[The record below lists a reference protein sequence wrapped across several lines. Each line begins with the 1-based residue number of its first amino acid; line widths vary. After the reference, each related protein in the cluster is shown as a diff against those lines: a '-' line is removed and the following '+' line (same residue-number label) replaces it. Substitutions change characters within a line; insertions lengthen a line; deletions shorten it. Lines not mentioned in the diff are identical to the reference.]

1 MTAQPHPFRCE
12 TCAHFQTSGKGMSPD
27 CDQIS
32 HWLTEGD
39 RKLIIE
45 VGCASHSASSQ
56 RIEQVIKMLEQ
67 WKRGEMVDLTDN
79 TWYVEIGSHKI
90 DEAIALLREGAGK

>member
-1 MTAQPHPFRCE
+1 MTAQPHPLRCE

-45 VGCASHSASSQ
+45 VDCASHSASSQ
-56 RIEQVIKMLEQ
+56 RIEQAIKELEDA
-67 WKRGEMVDLTDN
+67 RRSETTEGAD
-79 TWYVEIGSHKI
+79 GHI
-90 DEAIALLREGAGK
+90 DEAIAILRGE

>member
-1 MTAQPHPFRCE
+1 MD
-12 TCAHFQTSGKGMSPD
+12 G
-27 CDQIS
+27 
-32 HWLTEGD
+32 
-39 RKLIIE
+39 
-45 VGCASHSASSQ
+45 ASHSASSQQ

-90 DEAIALLREGAGK
+90 DEAIALLRGEQHE